1 MLNAIWLSMLC
12 LSVVTGFLQ
21 GRLNDVV
28 LAVTASAKLGFELA
42 LGLAG
47 IMALWL
53 GILAIARESGLII
66 LLARALK
73 PILIRIFPDVP
84 VDHPAMGSILMNI
97 AANMLGMGNA
107 ATPFGIKAMQELQEL
122 NPEKDLASDS
132 MCIFLAINTSSV
144 QLIPATAIA
153 FLAANGASYPGS
165 VIFTSLMATLAST
178 TVAIIAVKRL
188 AKMSRFKLRTVD
200 NV

>member
-1 MLNAIWLSMLC
+1 MLNVIWLTMLC
-12 LSVVTGFLQ
+12 LSVLTGFLK
-21 GRLNDVV
+21 GRLNEVV

-47 IMALWL
+47 IMTLWL
-53 GILAIARESGLII
+53 GILAIARESGLIT

-73 PILIRIFPDVP
+73 PVLIRLFPDVP
-84 VDHPAMGSILMNI
+84 LDHPAMGSMLMNI

-107 ATPFGIKAMQELQEL
+107 ATPFGIKAMQELQQL

-153 FLAANGASYPGS
+153 FLAANGATNPGS
-165 VIFTSLMATLAST
+165 VIFTSLIATLAST
-178 TVAIIAVKRL
+178 AVAIIAVKRL
-188 AKMSRFKLRTVD
+188 AKFSIFKLRTA
-200 NV
+200 NNL